1 MKVQQSLLFIVLAA
15 GVFAQEGEPEIDMEE
30 MQRQEASMKQT
41 ACLFLSRY
49 HSNAYKEL
57 IEEVVSQL
65 QSDDQSKYINKMYA
79 MAVEK
84 CFPAIRVEEAQLV
97 LDSLMIVLLPAEPI

>member
-41 ACLFLSRY
+41 ACLVLSRY

-57 IEEVVSQL
+57 IEEVVGQL
-65 QSDDQSKYINKMYA
+65 QPDDQSKYINKMYA

-84 CFPAIRVEEAQLV
+84 CFPVIGVEEAQLV
-97 LDSLMIVLLPAEPI
+97 LDSLMIVLLPTEPI